1 MFKDSEKIRAAIFD
15 VDGTLLNSTPMWNK
29 LTFAFAEKMG
39 IAAPDDLFRTLNS
52 LSLEQCAKYYHD
64 VLHVE
69 GTVEEIHEGIIA
81 LAREGYAKEV
91 PEITGAAAFLKALS
105 ERHIPAAVAT
115 ASDIASLR
123 PAFDRLDMSPYISVI
138 ESCTT
143 IGKSKEHPDIYLKC
157 AADLKAAPHE
167 TVVFEDALYAAKT
180 AKAAGFSVIG
190 VLSEAV
196 EPHSASKALRPLHH
210 RLHSAFGR
218 AFAARRPIKTVKRT
232 VLFWEQNRR
241 TQPCHAKLC
250 FDDINF

>member
-52 LSLEQCAKYYHD
+52 LSLEQCAAYYHD
-64 VLHVE
+64 VLHVK

-105 ERHIPAAVAT
+105 ERHIPVAVAT

-123 PAFDRLDMSPYISVI
+123 PAFDRLDMSSYISV
-138 ESCTT
+138 T
-143 IGKSKEHPDIYLKC
+143 
-157 AADLKAAPHE
+157 KAAPPPQKQGAPGYLFK
-167 TVVFEDALYAAKT
+167 VRGRFK
-180 AKAAGFSVIG
+180 G
-190 VLSEAV
+190 
-196 EPHSASKALRPLHH
+196 RP
-210 RLHSAFGR
+210 A
-218 AFAARRPIKTVKRT
+218 
-232 VLFWEQNRR
+232 
-241 TQPCHAKLC
+241 
-250 FDDINF
+250 

>member
-52 LSLEQCAKYYHD
+52 LSLEQCAAYYHD

-167 TVVFEDALYAAKT
+167 TVVFEDKVCDDGDDAGGHRGYGL
-180 AKAAGFSVIG
+180 AGFTQ
-190 VLSEAV
+190 
-196 EPHSASKALRPLHH
+196 SAGIALREAERYETDQHDEQVVL
-210 RLHSAFGR
+210 RFG
-218 AFAARRPIKTVKRT
+218 KR
-232 VLFWEQNRR
+232 
-241 TQPCHAKLC
+241 
-250 FDDINF
+250 

>member
-39 IAAPDDLFRTLNS
+39 ITAPDDLFRTLNS

-69 GTVEEIHEGIIA
+69 GTVEEIHEG
-81 LAREGYAKEV
+81 V
-91 PEITGAAAFLKALS
+91 T
-105 ERHIPAAVAT
+105 T

-196 EPHSASKALRPLHH
+196 EEGDRIAL
-210 RLHSAFGR
+210 
-218 AFAARRPIKTVKRT
+218 
-232 VLFWEQNRR
+232 Q
-241 TQPCHAKLC
+241 KLC
-250 FDDINF
+250 DRCITDYTALLGELLPPEDR

>member
-29 LTFAFAEKMG
+29 LTFVFAEKMG

-69 GTVEEIHEGIIA
+69 GTVEEIHEGIIT

-157 AADLKAAPHE
+157 AADLNAAPHE

-180 AKAAGFSVIG
+180 AKAVGFSVIG

-196 EPHSASKALRPLHH
+196 EESDRIAL
-210 RLHSAFGR
+210 
-218 AFAARRPIKTVKRT
+218 
-232 VLFWEQNRR
+232 Q
-241 TQPCHAKLC
+241 KLC
-250 FDDINF
+250 DRCITDYTALLGELLPPEDR

>member
-69 GTVEEIHEGIIA
+69 GTVEEIHEGIIT
-81 LAREGYAKEV
+81 LAREATPKKCPRSRPRGVFKS
-91 PEITGAAAFLKALS
+91 AL

-123 PAFDRLDMSPYISVI
+123 PAFDRLDMSPYISGI

-196 EPHSASKALRPLHH
+196 EESDRIAL
-210 RLHSAFGR
+210 
-218 AFAARRPIKTVKRT
+218 
-232 VLFWEQNRR
+232 Q
-241 TQPCHAKLC
+241 KLC
-250 FDDINF
+250 DRCITDYTALLGELLPPEDR

>member
-52 LSLEQCAKYYHD
+52 LSLE
-64 VLHVE
+64 
-69 GTVEEIHEGIIA
+69 GTVEEIHEGIIT

-123 PAFDRLDMSPYISVI
+123 PAFDRLDMSPYISGI

-196 EPHSASKALRPLHH
+196 EESDRIAL
-210 RLHSAFGR
+210 
-218 AFAARRPIKTVKRT
+218 
-232 VLFWEQNRR
+232 Q
-241 TQPCHAKLC
+241 KLC
-250 FDDINF
+250 DRCITDYTALLGELLPPEDR

>member
-1 MFKDSEKIRAAIFD
+1 M
-15 VDGTLLNSTPMWNK
+15 
-29 LTFAFAEKMG
+29 
-39 IAAPDDLFRTLNS
+39 
-52 LSLEQCAKYYHD
+52 
-64 VLHVE
+64 
-69 GTVEEIHEGIIA
+69 
-81 LAREGYAKEV
+81 

-123 PAFDRLDMSPYISVI
+123 PAVDRLDMSPYISVI

-196 EPHSASKALRPLHH
+196 EEGDRIAL
-210 RLHSAFGR
+210 
-218 AFAARRPIKTVKRT
+218 
-232 VLFWEQNRR
+232 Q
-241 TQPCHAKLC
+241 KLC
-250 FDDINF
+250 DRCITDYTALLGELLPPEDR

>member
-123 PAFDRLDMSPYISVI
+123 PAFDRLNMSPYISVS
-138 ESCTT
+138 ESCTP
-143 IGKSKEHPDIYLKC
+143 IGKS
-157 AADLKAAPHE
+157 
-167 TVVFEDALYAAKT
+167 
-180 AKAAGFSVIG
+180 
-190 VLSEAV
+190 
-196 EPHSASKALRPLHH
+196 
-210 RLHSAFGR
+210 
-218 AFAARRPIKTVKRT
+218 
-232 VLFWEQNRR
+232 
-241 TQPCHAKLC
+241 
-250 FDDINF
+250 

>member
-123 PAFDRLDMSPYISVI
+123 PAFDRLNMSPYISVI

-157 AADLKAAPHE
+157 AADLNAAPHE
-167 TVVFEDALYAAKT
+167 TVVFEDALYAA
-180 AKAAGFSVIG
+180 GHRR
-190 VLSEAV
+190 V
-196 EPHSASKALRPLHH
+196 ERSCGRKRPHSASKALRPLHH

-218 AFAARRPIKTVKRT
+218 TFAARRPIKTAKRT

>member
-52 LSLEQCAKYYHD
+52 LSLEQCAAYYHD

-105 ERHIPAAVAT
+105 ERHISAAVAT

-143 IGKSKEHPDIYLKC
+143 IGKSKEH
-157 AADLKAAPHE
+157 E

-196 EPHSASKALRPLHH
+196 EEGDRIAL
-210 RLHSAFGR
+210 
-218 AFAARRPIKTVKRT
+218 
-232 VLFWEQNRR
+232 Q
-241 TQPCHAKLC
+241 KLC
-250 FDDINF
+250 DRCITDYTALLGELLPPEDR

>member
-29 LTFAFAEKMG
+29 LTFAFAEKM
-39 IAAPDDLFRTLNS
+39 
-52 LSLEQCAKYYHD
+52 
-64 VLHVE
+64 

-196 EPHSASKALRPLHH
+196 EE
-210 RLHSAFGR
+210 G
-218 AFAARRPIKTVKRT
+218 ARRPIKTVKRT
-232 VLFWEQNRR
+232 VLFWEQNRC

>member
-91 PEITGAAAFLKALS
+91 PEITGVFKSALRAPHSRSRRNRLGHCVLKA
-105 ERHIPAAVAT
+105 RV
-115 ASDIASLR
+115 R
-123 PAFDRLDMSPYISVI
+123 SP
-138 ESCTT
+138 
-143 IGKSKEHPDIYLKC
+143 
-157 AADLKAAPHE
+157 
-167 TVVFEDALYAAKT
+167 
-180 AKAAGFSVIG
+180 
-190 VLSEAV
+190 
-196 EPHSASKALRPLHH
+196 
-210 RLHSAFGR
+210 
-218 AFAARRPIKTVKRT
+218 
-232 VLFWEQNRR
+232 
-241 TQPCHAKLC
+241 
-250 FDDINF
+250 

>member
-52 LSLEQCAKYYHD
+52 LSLEQCAAYYHD
-64 VLHVE
+64 VL
-69 GTVEEIHEGIIA
+69 HEGIIA

-157 AADLKAAPHE
+157 AADLNAAPHE

-196 EPHSASKALRPLHH
+196 EGSDRIAL
-210 RLHSAFGR
+210 
-218 AFAARRPIKTVKRT
+218 
-232 VLFWEQNRR
+232 Q
-241 TQPCHAKLC
+241 KLC
-250 FDDINF
+250 DRCITDYTALLGELLPPEDR

>member
-29 LTFAFAEKMG
+29 LTFTFAEKMG

-64 VLHVE
+64 VLHVK

-123 PAFDRLDMSPYISVI
+123 PAFDRLGMSPYISII

-180 AKAAGFSVIG
+180 AKAVGFSVIG

-196 EPHSASKALRPLHH
+196 EESDRIAL
-210 RLHSAFGR
+210 
-218 AFAARRPIKTVKRT
+218 
-232 VLFWEQNRR
+232 Q
-241 TQPCHAKLC
+241 KLC
-250 FDDINF
+250 DRCITDYTALLGELLPPEDR

>member
-52 LSLEQCAKYYHD
+52 LSLEQCAAYYHD

-115 ASDIASLR
+115 ASDIASLKGPR
-123 PAFDRLDMSPYISVI
+123 SIALICRRTFPSS
-138 ESCTT
+138 
-143 IGKSKEHPDIYLKC
+143 
-157 AADLKAAPHE
+157 KAAPPS
-167 TVVFEDALYAAKT
+167 
-180 AKAAGFSVIG
+180 AKAKSTRIFI
-190 VLSEAV
+190 
-196 EPHSASKALRPLHH
+196 
-210 RLHSAFGR
+210 
-218 AFAARRPIKTVKRT
+218 
-232 VLFWEQNRR
+232 
-241 TQPCHAKLC
+241 
-250 FDDINF
+250 

>member
-52 LSLEQCAKYYHD
+52 LSLEQCAAYYHD

-69 GTVEEIHEGIIA
+69 GTVEEIHEASSHSPARATPKKCPRSRRGGVFKSA
-81 LAREGYAKEV
+81 LRAPHSR
-91 PEITGAAAFLKALS
+91 S
-105 ERHIPAAVAT
+105 VAT

-143 IGKSKEHPDIYLKC
+143 IGKSKEHPDIYFKC

-196 EPHSASKALRPLHH
+196 EEGDRIALQKLCDRCITDYTALLGDALRPKTDKNRQTDGSLLGTEQAH
-210 RLHSAFGR
+210 
-218 AFAARRPIKTVKRT
+218 AAVSREA
-232 VLFWEQNRR
+232 LF
-241 TQPCHAKLC
+241 
-250 FDDINF
+250 

>member
-29 LTFAFAEKMG
+29 LTFVFAEKTG

-167 TVVFEDALYAAKT
+167 TVVFEDALYAAKP

-196 EPHSASKALRPLHH
+196 EESDRIAL
-210 RLHSAFGR
+210 
-218 AFAARRPIKTVKRT
+218 
-232 VLFWEQNRR
+232 Q
-241 TQPCHAKLC
+241 KLC
-250 FDDINF
+250 DRCITDYTALLGELLPPEDR